1 MRRSLKVLNISG
13 LKSSASLFKNAFLEI
28 QSEKVS
34 FVVLIDNSFI
44 NVKFKPREVRDLAI
58 HLEAQSNLYFNSI
71 RVFTLVLR
79 CIKFLQ

>member
-1 MRRSLKVLNISG
+1 MTRYVLNHMRRSLKVLNISG

-44 NVKFKPREVRDLAI
+44 NVKF
-58 HLEAQSNLYFNSI
+58 
-71 RVFTLVLR
+71 
-79 CIKFLQ
+79 